1 MLEQDQQTLALALV
15 LHHLQT
21 EPRYFLWIKLH
32 YQDRD
37 ERVRVRGH
45 WRRKA
50 YARGQIDTLRCVS
63 KDIVALTPHAH
74 LA

>member
-1 MLEQDQQTLALALV
+1 M
-15 LHHLQT
+15 
-21 EPRYFLWIKLH
+21 WIKLH